1 MKKRQKKGGW
11 FIGRGYRHFDH
22 PLSFEAAKKLVSF
35 PDKVAKHNFRPLLSY
50 EKTERRFK
58 GFNADGTAKIRHK
71 SRLICYAAHRDAQI
85 YAYYAF
91 MLEGLYADL
100 RKKAGIDDCVL
111 AYRPGKG
118 CNIDMAN
125 AAFEEIKKRDA
136 CSVLAFDISG
146 FFDSIDHKNL
156 RKQWCLVLGKETL
169 PDDHYNLFRA
179 LTRFSRVEQERCLAA
194 LGIEEKALKRST
206 VPLCDDNTFHQKIC
220 GRAEGYRNLIVTN
233 SDGYDERNAINWNS
247 YGIPQGTPISA
258 ILSNIFMIDFD
269 IEMEALAQKIGGT
282 YRRYSDDILF
292 ICPPEQEDMV
302 QNEVTKTLESQG
314 SALRINKGKTEIA
327 RFQKHGDKFTCQ
339 VRKKDGN
346 WHGGSVQYLGLSF
359 DGRKKSLRHQTIAR
373 YQRKVKYAVRNARRT
388 ALHFKK
394 DKIRSQA
401 LYMDLTDIGSQSMPS
416 YAKRVARITGD
427 PAAKDQLSTHK
438 KDLASLIRQEDEKLT
453 RAILKQKKKKTI

>member
-22 PLSFEAAKKLVSF
+22 PLSFESARKLVSS
-35 PDKVAKHNFRPLLSY
+35 PDKVAKHSFRPLLSY
-50 EKTERRFK
+50 EKSERRFQ

-71 SRLICYAAHRDAQI
+71 SRLICYASHRDAQI

-91 MLEGLYADL
+91 MLERLYADL
-100 RKKAGIDDCVL
+100 RKEVGIDDCVL
-111 AYRPGKG
+111 AYRSGKG

-125 AAFEEIKKRDA
+125 AAFEEIKKRDS

-156 RKQWCLVLGKETL
+156 RKQWCRVLGKEVL

-179 LTRFSRVEQERCLAA
+179 LTCFSRVKQECCLVA
-194 LGIEEKALKRST
+194 LGIEEKALKKST
-206 VPLCDDNTFHQKIC
+206 VPLCDDHTFHEKIC
-220 GRAEGYRNLIVTN
+220 GRAVGFENLIVTN

-269 IEMEALAQKIGGT
+269 LEMEALARKIGGT

-302 QNEVTKTLESQG
+302 QKEVTRALEDQG
-314 SALRINKGKTEIA
+314 DVLRINKGKTEIA
-327 RFQKHGDKFTCQ
+327 RFKKNGDKFNCQ

-346 WHGGSVQYLGLSF
+346 WRDGSVQYLGLSF
-359 DGRKKSLRHQTIAR
+359 DGRKKTLRHQTIAR

-388 ALHFKK
+388 ARHFNK
-394 DKIRSQA
+394 DKIRSRA
-401 LYMDLTDIGSQSMPS
+401 LYVDLTDMGAQSMPS
-416 YAKRVARITGD
+416 YAKRVSKVTGD
-427 PAAKDQLSTHK
+427 FSAKRQLRNHK
-438 KDLASLIRQEDEKLT
+438 IKLSKLINSENEKLNRT
-453 RAILKQKKKKTI
+453 IYKTKK